1 MNPSWAVMKFTPER
15 ARYVSQEEW
24 HPKQKAKWLA
34 DGSYQLEVPY
44 SSEKELAM
52 DILKHGA
59 EVEVV
64 APKALR
70 EEIGRRLNDAA
81 TRYR

>member
-1 MNPSWAVMKFTPER
+1 VQWAQLRFTPGR

-24 HPKQKAKWLA
+24 HPKQRVKWLA

-44 SSEKELAM
+44 ASEKELAM

-59 EVEVV
+59 EVEVLG
-64 APKALR
+64 PRSLR
-70 EEIGRRLNDAA
+70 DEIARRLKDAA
-81 TRYR
+81 GRY

>member
-1 MNPSWAVMKFTPER
+1 MCSSDLFTPER

-24 HPKQKAKWLA
+24 HPKQRTKFLA

-59 EVEVV
+59 EVEVLG
-64 APKALR
+64 PKALR
-70 EEIGRRLNDAA
+70 AEIGNRLKEAA
-81 TRYR
+81 VRY

>member
-1 MNPSWAVMKFTPER
+1 V
-15 ARYVSQEEW
+15 
-24 HPKQKAKWLA
+24 KWLP

-52 DILKHGA
+52 DVLKHGA

-64 APKALR
+64 GPKPLR
-70 EEIGRRLNDAA
+70 EEIARRLKDAA
-81 TRYR
+81 ARYGS